1 MSIENLFGGI
11 LADRDNKLS
20 GVGNNPTAIGNM
32 GNPMNR
38 IKQGM
43 KLPEKIDAQTVINE
57 EKELGKVDAEIQL
70 GQQIV
75 QRRRQRLDK
84 LVQLQ
89 KVNSDWSN
97 TTMDIDLKLREI
109 KSGQKQEVSQYML
122 GAAKTQAYLDGYQQ
136 AYNVSEEIF
145 S

>member
-11 LADRDNKLS
+11 VADRDTKLS
-20 GVGNNPTAIGNM
+20 GTGNNPTAIGNM
-32 GNPMNR
+32 GSPMSR

-75 QRRRQRLDK
+75 QKRKQRLDK

-89 KVNSDWSN
+89 KVNSDWSG

-109 KSGQKQEVSQYML
+109 ESGQKQKVSQYML
-122 GAAKTQAYLDGYQQ
+122 GAAETQAYLDGYQQ